1 MVQSLSKSIPDS
13 GSFYRVQGN
22 VPSWIKPTTQ
32 NLMFTFNDKPLA
44 TTAKLPTESS
54 VSSPIL
60 IKILAKTTTV
70 DDDSQVEGLLGRF
83 WSFSVTKPSE
93 PATRK
98 LNYINAL
105 CCCNDESVLAQS
117 LVQSALEQH
126 SLLNGEKIAGSCSGS
141 AKSTENNSATANTY
155 SGKQGNLENNNNLVL
170 EFINDGKLI
179 SVGVKCSADLDRVEI
194 REKLHDEHGV
204 SKKFPVFKSQF
215 AINSKILKKIEDTCK
230 SVFGEQLVRPNDSI
244 KNDKLVSC
252 LEDPVATGE
261 ILGNYRYYHYRS
273 DDGDTGWGCAYRSL
287 QSIASW
293 FSMNGRTDISRPP
306 THCEIQTAL
315 VSTGDKPSKFI
326 NSRQWIGSFEV
337 CTVLNQLYGIESRI
351 VHVTNGTEMDNQ
363 ARFLINHFKKGGSPI
378 MIGGGVLAHTIIGCK
393 LSESTGDVLFLILD
407 PHFTGKDDVEVILKK
422 GWVGWK
428 DMSFWDKKAFYNMC
442 VPIVSENY

>member
-1 MVQSLSKSIPDS
+1 M
-13 GSFYRVQGN
+13 
-22 VPSWIKPTTQ
+22 
-32 NLMFTFNDKPLA
+32 FNDKPIS

-70 DDDSQVEGLLGRF
+70 DDDSQVDSLLSRF

-126 SLLNGEKIAGSCSGS
+126 SLLNGEKKAGSCSTS
-141 AKSTENNSATANTY
+141 AKSTENNSATANTS
-155 SGKQGNLENNNNLVL
+155 SGKQEQKSENSLVL

-179 SVGVKCSADLDRVEI
+179 TVGVKSRADLDRAEI

-215 AINSKILKKIEDTCK
+215 AVNSKVLKKADTCK
-230 SVFGEQLVRPNDSI
+230 SVFDEQLIRPNDSI
-244 KNDKLVSC
+244 KSDKLVTG

-442 VPIVSENY
+442 VPIVSDENY